1 MLMNTLIA
9 YSHTQKN
16 EEHTSF
22 STFHI
27 GKHAGFHLVGVTL
40 ARFHECD
47 AQPVSQKFQ
56 QERYGANLSEI
67 LCGWIVIFPS
77 TKPSAMR

>member
-16 EEHTSF
+16 EEHTHE
-22 STFHI
+22 TFHI

-56 QERYGANLSEI
+56 QERYEANPSEI
-67 LCGWIVIFPS
+67 LCG
-77 TKPSAMR
+77 